1 MQVPTHSMG
10 QWSVWLAGAFTLH
23 GVQEFKYSV
32 LWWNLQ
38 PKAALRCWP
47 RSHILPGVAGCS
59 SPQENWSELD
69 WFFLG
74 WRSPVNQYRLWDL
87 KANLGGVS
95 GKGFPEK
102 AWREGLFLDIFLLF
116 VMCWGLQPVKAST
129 EHGQRRFVKEPCFQ
143 HLIGYWVHL
152 KDPYFWIPFWT

>member
-1 MQVPTHSMG
+1 MFGWLGHSHYMVFRSPSTLFCGGIYSPRLHWDAG
-10 QWSVWLAGAFTLH
+10 QKAISYLEWL
-23 GVQEFKYSV
+23 
-32 LWWNLQ
+32 
-38 PKAALRCWP
+38 
-47 RSHILPGVAGCS
+47 VAHHHKKTRV
-59 SPQENWSELD
+59 NRID
-69 WFFLG
+69 FFLG

-102 AWREGLFLDIFLLF
+102 AWREGLFLNIFLLF
-116 VMCWGLQPVKAST
+116 VMCWELQPAKASI